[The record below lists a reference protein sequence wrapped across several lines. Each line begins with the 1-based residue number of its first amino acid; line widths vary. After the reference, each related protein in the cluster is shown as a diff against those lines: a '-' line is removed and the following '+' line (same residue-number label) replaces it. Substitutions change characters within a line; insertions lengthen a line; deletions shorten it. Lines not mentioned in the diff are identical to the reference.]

1 MLHRI
6 TAIIIVLL
14 CCGPALRGAG
24 LTASLSAV
32 PACLDGYADI
42 DSVERR
48 IATSAPAPA
57 EGVWRLT
64 DTGAIIA
71 IERCPAGILP
81 ASDPETLL
89 MVVMRSPDRS
99 LRPGTVMGCLHRG
112 AAPGSYDAR
121 IYSKSPEP
129 GKLGS
134 PKSVHITADPSGEYL
149 KFLRDPSGASVNL
162 WSLLPYMFR
171 RLVKRKA
178 DNRPGV
184 HGCVRLSSAS
194 LPRYF

>member
-1 MLHRI
+1 MLPRI
-6 TAIIIVLL
+6 AAILILL

-32 PACLDGYADI
+32 PAWIGGYADT
-42 DSVERR
+42 DSVQRR
-48 IATSAPAPA
+48 IEASAPGPA

-71 IERCPAGILP
+71 IERCPAGIFP
-81 ASDPETLL
+81 ASAPETLL

-99 LRPGTVMGCLHRG
+99 LRPGTVMGCLVRG

-121 IYSKSPEP
+121 IFSKSPAP
-129 GKLGS
+129 GCLGS
-134 PKSVHITADPSGEYL
+134 PKSVHITVDPSGEYL
-149 KFLRDPSGASVNL
+149 RFLRDPSGTSVNL

-178 DNRPGV
+178 DSRPDV
-184 HGCVRLSSAS
+184 HGCVRLSAAS
-194 LPRYF
+194 RPRYF